1 MKKDVTPSWPESKPN
16 QPPPLVPTKPGSV
29 DRTPPAKSPNATS
42 SAKQLRAAAGL
53 GDQAIWAV
61 VQEPHSAGP
70 IHRR

>member
-1 MKKDVTPSWPESKPN
+1 MKSDAVPSWPESKPT
-16 QPPPLVPTKPGSV
+16 QSPPLVPSNPGSV

-61 VQEPHSAGP
+61 VQEPHSTGP
-70 IHRR
+70 IHCR